1 MATVKRGLPARPL
14 DIPKREARELLA
26 DWREQKPEALERFR
40 NRHPKF
46 KYANDAA
53 LAAVSF
59 KLSDAVN
66 TGSKAGPR

>member
-59 KLSDAVN
+59 KLSDAR
-66 TGSKAGPR
+66 G